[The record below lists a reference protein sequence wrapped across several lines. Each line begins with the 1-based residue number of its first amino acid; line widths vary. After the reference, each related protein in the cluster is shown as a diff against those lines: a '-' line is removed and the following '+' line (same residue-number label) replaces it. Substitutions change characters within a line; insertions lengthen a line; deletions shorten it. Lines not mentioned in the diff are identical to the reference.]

1 MGRERTGQS
10 ILAGEGIVRRK
21 GESWPAMLRRW
32 LVECPQCSQVWLVVG
47 ARENDRHVCKDCGHG
62 FVVSLSAARD
72 VKPSAVVRASM
83 KDSR

>member
-10 ILAGEGIVRRK
+10 ILAGEGTMRRK

-32 LVECPQCSQVWLVVG
+32 LIECPRCLQVWLVVG

-62 FVVSLSAARD
+62 FVVSLPATRDGRLAA
-72 VKPSAVVRASM
+72 VGCGAA
-83 KDSR
+83 